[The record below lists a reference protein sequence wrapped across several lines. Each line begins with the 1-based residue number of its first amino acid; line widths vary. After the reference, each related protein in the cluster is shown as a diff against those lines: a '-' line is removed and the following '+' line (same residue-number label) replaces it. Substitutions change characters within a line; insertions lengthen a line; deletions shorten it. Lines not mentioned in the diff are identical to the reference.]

1 MHVSDSVKL
10 ALLNVQKE
18 SITDVDAFSRPF
30 ELDFLKDA
38 NVYAQIKTMIET
50 RINKALS
57 IIKSGNEPFDALREL
72 RISPIRSI
80 LIPKKTLFDFRQ
92 CAYTEPLDEIIF
104 LSLAIAL
111 SNKIEKSRIHRN
123 SNIVYSYR
131 LRRDLTSVSEP
142 AYIFDSKYNYT
153 KFRKEISE
161 KAKDENI
168 RVVVACDIANFYDR
182 LNLHRLENTLL
193 AIPEIDHDV
202 VRLIN
207 ELLLYWSNRDSYGLP
222 VGSNASRILAEA
234 SLINVDKFLLEKNI
248 KFSRYVDDYRLFAKD
263 ASEAHSWLSLLVERL
278 SQEGLFLNTS
288 KTSIIEAKKVVK
300 DSIPAPNSLAIDAT
314 ADQEME
320 KTDLP
325 IIIRGY
331 SGLIP
336 TKFRNIS
343 ASETDRL
350 RREDQQKI
358 RQSALENDLIEPKDF
373 TKYVRITVAKELWK
387 ELAEISAVLKRF
399 PQFVPYYLDCARK
412 HSKPLGSHKSL
423 IIRNVEELIKSPT
436 ILEYLRIYAVRF
448 LVLDDFLN
456 KKLVMDC
463 YSDIRRSEGVYLGR
477 AILESIQS
485 LVSRE
490 DVLKIKSDFARAD
503 RAEKRQIL
511 KILRTHLNESEFSAF
526 YKNVSLNE
534 DDVWY
539 PLIHKTERSSS

>member
-18 SITDVDAFSRPF
+18 SITDVDAFLRPF
-30 ELDFLKDA
+30 ELDLLRDA
-38 NVYAQIKTMIET
+38 NVFAQVKTLVEA
-50 RINKALS
+50 RINKSLS
-57 IIKSGNEPFDALREL
+57 MIRGGCEPFDALREL
-72 RISPIRSI
+72 RVSPIGSI

-92 CAYTEPLDEIIF
+92 CSYTEPLDEVIF
-104 LSLAIAL
+104 LSLVIIL
-111 SNKIEKSRIHRN
+111 SNKIEKSRIHKK

-131 LRRDLTSVSEP
+131 LKPDLVSASEP
-142 AYIFDSKYNYT
+142 TYIFDSKYNYT
-153 KFRKEISE
+153 KFRQDVSL
-161 KAKDENI
+161 KAREDKI
-168 RVVVACDIANFYDR
+168 KVVVACDIANFYDR
-182 LNLHRLENTLL
+182 LNLHRLENTLH
-193 AIPEIDHDV
+193 AIPEIDHDA
-202 VRLIN
+202 VRLLN

-234 SLINVDKFLLEKNI
+234 SLIGVDKFLLERNV
-248 KFSRYVDDYRLFAKD
+248 KFSRYVDDYRLFARD
-263 ASEAHSWLSLLVERL
+263 ASEAHSWLSVLVERL

-300 DSIPAPNSLAIDAT
+300 ESVTAPNPLAVDAA
-314 ADQEME
+314 ADHEME

-343 ASETDRL
+343 SSETDRL

-358 RQSALENDLIEPKDF
+358 RQSALENDLIEPKEF
-373 TKYVRITVAKELWK
+373 TKYVRITVAKELW
-387 ELAEISAVLKRF
+387 EDLAEVSTVLKRF

-412 HSKPLGSHKSL
+412 HSKSLGDHKGL
-423 IIRNVEELIKSPT
+423 IIKNVEELIQSST

-448 LVLDDFLN
+448 FVHEDFLN

-463 YSDIRRSEGVYLGR
+463 YSNLRRSEGVYLGR
-477 AILESIQS
+477 AILESIQG

-490 DVLKIKSDFARAD
+490 DVLQIKSDFTRAD
-503 RAEKRQIL
+503 RSEKRQIL
-511 KILRTHLNESEFSAF
+511 KIMRTHLNASEFGAF
-526 YKNVSLNE
+526 YKNLSLNE
-534 DDVWY
+534 DDVWFS
-539 PLIHKTERSSS
+539 LIYKVKTI